1 MQLPLRVAPARLVH
15 PRRDVLVVPHRNGR
29 HALAALDEAGSVSVY
44 VIIQVAYD
52 EDGRKYDRIHVF
64 SSLARA
70 YAFLASNH
78 GASSPC
84 KVEVDA

>member
-1 MQLPLRVAPARLVH
+1 M
-15 PRRDVLVVPHRNGR
+15 
-29 HALAALDEAGSVSVY
+29 SVY